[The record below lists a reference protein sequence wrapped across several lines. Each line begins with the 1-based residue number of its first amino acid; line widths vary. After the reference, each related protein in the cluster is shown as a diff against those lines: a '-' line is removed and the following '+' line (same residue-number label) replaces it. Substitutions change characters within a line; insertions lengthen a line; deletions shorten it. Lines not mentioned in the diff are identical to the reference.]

1 MAKIIC
7 PNESYTGVAA
17 SVSFVDGKGETE
29 DKDLITWFKAN
40 GYEVLED
47 GVDVAWDAEEDKEA
61 SYADMPHKDL
71 QALAKEKGLS
81 AAGSKED
88 IIARLEGAEDEE
100 RGDQE

>member
-1 MAKIIC
+1 
-7 PNESYTGVAA
+7 
-17 SVSFVDGKGETE
+17 
-29 DKDLITWFKAN
+29 
-40 GYEVLED
+40 
-47 GVDVAWDAEEDKEA
+47 
-61 SYADMPHKDL
+61 MPHKDL